1 MYNNENM
8 NSTMSYGKVR
18 IMHAVPDAPNVDVYA
33 NNMLIARNLAY
44 GQITDYLMVTP
55 NIYNI
60 DIYVSGTMNNAVLSS
75 MLTIEEDDFVTAV
88 AAGTLNQISL
98 LSIPDADVNSVPNKA
113 LIRFIHLSPNAPAVD
128 ITLPDGTI
136 LFRNVSY
143 QHMTSYL
150 PVDEMVYT
158 LQVRVAGTNTIVLTV
173 PGVDVR
179 EGNYYTIYAIGLVG
193 SQPGLQAILV
203 EDGVSSV

>member
-1 MYNNENM
+1 
-8 NSTMSYGKVR
+8 
-18 IMHAVPDAPNVDVYA
+18 
-33 NNMLIARNLAY
+33 
-44 GQITDYLMVTP
+44 
-55 NIYNI
+55 
-60 DIYVSGTMNNAVLSS
+60 
-75 MLTIEEDDFVTAV
+75 
-88 AAGTLNQISL
+88 
-98 LSIPDADVNSVPNKA
+98 
-113 LIRFIHLSPNAPAVD
+113 
-128 ITLPDGTI
+128 
-136 LFRNVSY
+136 
-143 QHMTSYL
+143 MTSYL